1 VKHFILQLL
10 LVIFAIGLLPAQEPL
25 QLPVKIDKVILIGNE
40 KTQPNIILREIP
52 FTFPDTLN
60 APDLLLIQNRIQNL
74 YLFNRVELQ
83 IIQQANQNILLIM
96 LTESWYFL
104 PLPLLFINEHDWN
117 KISYGMQVTHYN
129 FRGRNEKLSA
139 GGWLGYDPSFFI
151 RYFNPWIGQ
160 KSRLI
165 FGLGMSKMKKA
176 NKIFDIDEDRFG
188 FDITLGRKLSL
199 SMQTQLNFDM
209 QRIKLPAEYKTYTI
223 SGNDIDWVPSLS
235 YEIRWD
241 KRDLYEYT
249 KKGFLVSYS
258 IRKTGFTKNQ
268 PDFWRYNFDNRFYL
282 PLYKSLS
289 LATRQLFTFTQGN
302 SPIYDRIFLGFGER
316 IRGYF
321 NDVFPNPELYQKYT
335 STNISLTSLELR
347 FPILPVRYFS
357 WQDGPVMSQLYQNL
371 KFGISMGIFMDS
383 GIAWQ
388 DKSEFALPNFYTG
401 YGLGLHFHL
410 PYVYIL
416 RFDYAW
422 NDRGRGQ
429 LIIDVNASF

>member
-1 VKHFILQLL
+1 VKNFILQFL
-10 LVIFAIGLLPAQEPL
+10 LVIFAFGMLSGQKPVR
-25 QLPVKIDKVILIGNE
+25 LPVKIDKVILVGNE

-60 APDLLLIQNRIQNL
+60 APDLLLIRNRIQNL
-74 YLFNRVELQ
+74 YLFNRVELE
-83 IIQQANQNILLIM
+83 IVQQENQNILLIM

-117 KISYGMQVTHYN
+117 KISYGVQVTHYN

-199 SMQTQLNFDM
+199 SMQTQLTFDM
-209 QRIKLPAEYKTYTI
+209 QRIKLPSEYKTFTI
-223 SGNDIDWVPSLS
+223 SANGTDWVPSLS

-249 KKGFLVSYS
+249 KKGFLISYT

-268 PDFWRYNFDNRFYL
+268 PDFWRYNFDNRVYL

-289 LATRQLFTFTQGN
+289 LATRQLFTLTRGN

-321 NDVFPNPELYQKYT
+321 DDVFPNPELYQKYT

-357 WQDGPVMSQLYQNL
+357 WQDGPMMSQLYQNL

-388 DKSEFALPNFYTG
+388 DQLEFALPNFYTG

-410 PYVYIL
+410 PYVYVL

-422 NDRGRGQ
+422 NDRGSGQ